1 MREQKLEKK
10 ANSRPRQKSRDDE
23 SRETPPPGPRHGR
36 RQVTDGKG
44 SGVGAGGPRIADLHR
59 VPDRYLR
66 SVHLERDFDDKRAL
80 AGYIATEPTLV
91 AARRIVEGLR
101 PGSGRRAWRITGDY
115 GSGKSSF
122 ALMLAHLLRDPTHSA
137 LLELRRAVDF
147 RGLGVTRTP
156 RVFPLLVTGSREG
169 LAGAIGR
176 TVGRA
181 IDQLRGR
188 GPRPRA
194 LTELAKR
201 AAEATG
207 GDSGALVEV
216 LSGFS
221 AHMVGAGYT
230 GVLLVLDELGKF
242 LEYAALHP
250 DRDDVYA
257 LQRLA
262 EAASRST
269 QHPFVVVGLLHQGF
283 QAYAERLP
291 STAKHEWEKVAG
303 RFDEI
308 VFDQP
313 LSHVAALTAGAL
325 NVDVAH
331 APSTVV
337 KAAREISR
345 TIANL
350 GWFRDP
356 RRSSDTTLG
365 RQALGHDPLS
375 LYPLHPTV
383 LPVLV
388 RFFARFGQHERSL
401 FSFLLSSEPYG
412 LRAFSD
418 RRATGDSWYRLADFY
433 DYVRTVYGHQLA
445 GASYRSQWLRISGV
459 VEAFTD
465 VDETQL
471 GVLKTV
477 AILNAVDADHLIAS
491 DAVIV
496 AAMGPAENPTIAT
509 AALRKRGA
517 LFDRGSNGG
526 YRLWPTTSVN
536 LEGALEE
543 AHRALGGLDGVAS
556 YLAPYLDTRP
566 LLARRHSIET
576 GTLRYFEVRYAD
588 AESLLEVALR
598 PTEADGVVVVALC
611 DNRLDRH
618 AAEGVSVRAEL
629 VERPEVLFAIPLPL
643 IGLGAELHDVR
654 CWQWVTDNTP
664 ELANDTYAA
673 AEVARQLAA
682 ARQVL
687 AARLSTVLG
696 FADGE
701 EARAI
706 VWARA
711 GQPVEVAPGR
721 GLLGTLSEI
730 CDELY
735 REAPLIR
742 NELLNRRTL
751 SSAATAARMR
761 LIERMFT
768 AADRP
773 LLGIDPL
780 KAPPEKSMY
789 LSVLEEGRVHRET
802 GGGYL
807 IGEPTENEDPLRLR
821 PALGRVMTLLENAGG
836 ERVPVRTLMSALRDR
851 PYGVRGGVIP
861 LLLAITAVARAHE
874 LAVYENGTFL
884 QRFRPSEFL
893 RLTKLPTAFEFQLCR
908 VSGVRAEVFDHLVRV
923 FVADRPAGR
932 RAELLDVVTPLC
944 VFAAQLPEYT
954 RRTTKLSPT
963 GASVRDALLS
973 AREPGTLLFHELPL
987 ACDVPP
993 FVLDEAAD
1001 AHRVT
1006 AFVDSLRAA
1015 HDELRAA
1022 YPLLLSRLGARAA
1035 HALREGSELTSSG
1048 AGTILQGNVG
1058 DGDFAVSASDRQRLT
1073 ERATR
1078 VALAA
1083 REPRLRAFAHR
1094 IADTGLAVDTWAE
1107 ALGSFVLA
1115 KPPAK
1120 WAPGDESRAM
1130 DEIDVLSATF
1140 RRVEA
1145 VAFKA
1150 SAHAS
1155 ALAVRVSLTR
1165 GDGIEA
1171 CEVIHTHPEDEAA
1184 VRALVAA
1191 LATSLPA
1198 DAHLSIAAL
1207 SRLLWTHLEHHGAS
1221 EPVGATVHEAAVSR
1235 LPGELD
1241 NPYESQAD
1249 GTDIGTVNSSRLNNA
1264 PANTSSVVT
1273 ETADA

>member
-1 MREQKLEKK
+1 MREQKLGKLGSGGQQKK
-10 ANSRPRQKSRDDE
+10 TRTNEARD
-23 SRETPPPGPRHGR
+23 TPPSGGQRRGR
-36 RQVTDGKG
+36 GQVTDRPG
-44 SGVGAGGPRIADLHR
+44 SAGGNSGGKRIADLHR

-80 AGYIATEPTLV
+80 AGYIPTESTL
-91 AARRIVEGLR
+91 AAVRRIVEGLR

-122 ALMLAHLLRDPTHSA
+122 ALMLAHLLRDPTHPA
-137 LLELRRAVDF
+137 LLDLRRAVDF

-176 TVGRA
+176 AIGHA
-181 IDQLRGR
+181 IDQLRRR

-201 AAEATG
+201 AVDASS
-207 GDSGALVEV
+207 GDSSALVEL

-221 AHMVGAGYT
+221 AHMVGSGYT

-262 EAASRST
+262 EAAARSA
-269 QHPFVVVGLLHQGF
+269 QHPFVLVGLLHQGF

-291 STAKHEWEKVAG
+291 SAAKHEWEKVAG

-331 APSTVV
+331 APSSVV
-337 KAAREISR
+337 KAAREIGRAIVS
-345 TIANL
+345 L

-356 RRSSDTTLG
+356 TRSADTTPT
-365 RQALGHDPLS
+365 RQPVGLDPIS

-388 RFFARFGQHERSL
+388 RFFGRFGQHERSL
-401 FSFLLSSEPYG
+401 FSFLLSSEPFG
-412 LRAFSD
+412 LRAFAD

-459 VEAFTD
+459 VETVTD
-465 VDETQL
+465 ADAAELEV
-471 GVLKTV
+471 VKTV
-477 AILNAVDADHLIAS
+477 AILNAVDADHLLAT
-491 DAVIV
+491 DAVIA
-496 AAMGPAENPTIAT
+496 AAMGPGENPTMAI
-509 AALRKRGA
+509 AALRKRGV
-517 LFDRGSNGG
+517 LFDRGSSGG
-526 YRLWPTTSVN
+526 FRLWPTTSVN
-536 LEGALEE
+536 LEAALEE

-556 YLAPYLDTRP
+556 YLAPYFDTRP

-598 PTEADGVVVVALC
+598 PTDADGVLVVALC
-611 DNRLDRH
+611 DNRADRL
-618 AAEGVSVRAEL
+618 AAEGVSIRGEL
-629 VERPEVLFAIPLPL
+629 ADRPEVLFAIPLPL
-643 IGLGAELHDVR
+643 MGLGAELHDVR
-654 CWQWVTDNTP
+654 CWQWVADNTP
-664 ELANDTYAA
+664 ELADDNYAA
-673 AEVARQLAA
+673 AEVARQLSG

-687 AARLSTVLG
+687 AARLSTMLG

-706 VWARA
+706 TWARA
-711 GQPVEVAPGR
+711 GQSVEVTPGR
-721 GLLGTLSEI
+721 GLLGTLSQI

-735 REAPLIR
+735 SDAPLIR

-751 SSAATAARMR
+751 SSAAAAARMR
-761 LIERMFT
+761 LVERMFT
-768 AADRP
+768 AADKP
-773 LLGIDPL
+773 SLGIDPL

-789 LSVLEEGRVHRET
+789 LSVLDKGRVHRERA
-802 GGGYL
+802 GGFL
-807 IGEPTENEDPLRLR
+807 IGEPTENDDPLRLR
-821 PALGRVMTLLENAGG
+821 PALGHVMALLEGAGG
-836 ERVPVRTLMSALRDR
+836 ERVPVRSLMSALRDR
-851 PYGVRGGVIP
+851 PYGVRDGVIP

-923 FVADRPAGR
+923 FVADQPSNR

-954 RRTTKLSPT
+954 RRTTNLSPT
-963 GASVRDALLS
+963 AASVRDALLS

-987 ACDVPP
+987 ACEVPP
-993 FVLDEAAD
+993 FVLDEAVNAR
-1001 AHRVT
+1001 RVA
-1006 AFVDSLRAA
+1006 AFVDGLRAA

-1035 HALREGSELTSSG
+1035 HALREGDNLTG
-1048 AGTILQGNVG
+1048 ATTATVVQTHAANDDV
-1058 DGDFAVSASDRQRLT
+1058 AVSTLDRQRLT

-1094 IADTGLAVDTWAE
+1094 LADTGLAADTWAE

-1120 WAPGDESRAM
+1120 WAPGDESRAT
-1130 DEIDVLSATF
+1130 DEIDVLAATF

-1145 VAFKA
+1145 VTFKS

-1155 ALAVRVSLTR
+1155 ASAVRVSLTR

-1171 CEVIHTHPEDEAA
+1171 CEVIHTHPEDEVA

-1207 SRLLWTHLEHHGAS
+1207 SRLLWTHLEA
-1221 EPVGATVHEAAVSR
+1221 
-1235 LPGELD
+1235 
-1241 NPYESQAD
+1241 
-1249 GTDIGTVNSSRLNNA
+1249 
-1264 PANTSSVVT
+1264 T